1 MQAIIEINKNKLIEI
16 CKEFKIK
23 RLYVFGSVVGDDF
36 TDNSDI
42 DFLLSFFDNL
52 TPEQYADNYIE
63 LHYRLRKLFFREI
76 DILTERTLK
85 NPYFVDQVNKSKQL
99 IYEA

>member
-52 TPEQYADNYIE
+52 TPEQYTDNYIE

-85 NPYFVDQVNKSKQL
+85 NPYFVNQVNKSKQL

>member
-52 TPEQYADNYIE
+52 TPEQYTDNYIE